1 MVMGN
6 KLSEARLDSAAN
18 SSLLEQVE
26 LFRYNAAKANG
37 KNRAELG
44 QFMTPSSLAG
54 FMARMFIISGIPIRL
69 LDAGAGVGSLTA
81 ALVDEVCNLKKP
93 PKELSVTAYEIDASL
108 IPFLETTLKAC
119 QSRCKESGIKFS
131 YVIINEDFIKAGVSA
146 LKEDLFSSPIG
157 KFNFAILN
165 PPYKKIQS
173 SSEHRKLLSSI
184 GIETSNLYTAFLAII
199 EKMMEKDGQLVA
211 ITPRSFCNGPYFKH
225 FRHSFLNTMVLQ
237 RIHIFESRKTAFH
250 DDEVLQENI
259 IFHAVKSKAKP
270 SKVVISSNAAPD
282 DEPMTWQETEYE
294 KVVQPNDPDSFIH
307 IVTDEIGQQIA
318 EKMKS
323 FQTTLD
329 DLGIAV
335 STGRVVDFR
344 AEKFLRSNAGNN
356 TVPLIYPCHFCNGFV
371 QWPCSVNKKSNA
383 IVSCSETQD
392 LLIPSGFY
400 VLVKRF
406 SAKEEKRRVIAAIFD
421 PGRVK
426 SRLIG
431 FENHLNYY
439 HSNGNGLPENLAK
452 GLAAFLNSMLVD
464 SYFRLFNGH
473 TQVNATDLRSFKYPT
488 RKALE
493 FLGSKI
499 GKEFPSEDEIDN
511 LMDEVMDMPEENG
524 GKSQP
529 VKAKKKTEA
538 ALKILKSL
546 GMPRAQLNE
555 RSALTLLALLNVKPE
570 TAWRDADAPLIGIT
584 PIMDFITEHYG
595 KKYAP
600 NTRETVRR
608 QTVHQFLDAGIIVIN
623 PDDPSRPTNSPK
635 TVYRIEQNA
644 LELIR
649 SYDSPQWNEK
659 LREFLQ
665 SVETLKAKYAQEREG
680 RRIPVKISS
689 AITVHLSP
697 GGQNRLVKRI
707 MDLMLPNFA
716 PGGKIL
722 YLGDT
727 ARKFAYFDRD
737 ALAKLGVTIED
748 HGKMPDVVI
757 HHVKKNWLLLI
768 EAVTS
773 HGPVDPKRRGELKEL
788 FKGSKSGLVFVTAFL
803 QRSDMVK
810 YISQISWETEVWVAE
825 SPTHMIHFN
834 GERFLGPYE

>member
-1 MVMGN
+1 MRDRQPMTNLNADIKSSV
-6 KLSEARLDSAAN
+6 LD
-18 SSLLEQVE
+18 QVE
-26 LFRYNAAKANG
+26 FFRYNAARKSNG

-44 QFMTPSSLAG
+44 QFMTPASVAG
-54 FMARMFIISGIPIRL
+54 FMARMFNVGPSVRL

-81 ALVDEVCNLKKP
+81 AFVDVACSLKNP
-93 PKELSVTAYEIDASL
+93 PKEFSVTAYEIDASL
-108 IPFLETTLKAC
+108 ITYLKNTLKTC
-119 QSRCKESGIKFS
+119 EDRCKEAGIKFS
-131 YVIINEDFIKAGVSA
+131 YVVINEDFIKAGVLG
-146 LKEDLFSSPIG
+146 LKEDLFSTP
-157 KFNFAILN
+157 FARFDFAILN
-165 PPYKKIQS
+165 PPYRKIQS
-173 SSEHRKLLSSI
+173 SSEHRKLLSTI
-184 GIETSNLYTAFLAII
+184 GVETSNLYTAFLAII
-199 EKMMEKDGQLVA
+199 EKMLEKDGQLVA

-225 FRHSFLNTMVLQ
+225 FRRSFLDAMALQ
-237 RIHIFESRKTAFH
+237 RIHIFESRKTAFS

-259 IFHAVKSKAKP
+259 IFHAVKSKKKP
-270 SKVVISSNAAPD
+270 DKVTISSNSAPD
-282 DEPMTWQETEYE
+282 DELLSLQEIEYE

-307 IVTDEIGQQIA
+307 IVTDEIGYQIA
-318 EKMKS
+318 ERMKS
-323 FQTTLD
+323 FQATLE

-344 AEKFLRSNAGNN
+344 AKEFLRSKPNSN
-356 TVPLIYPCHFCNGFV
+356 TAPLIYPCHFHEGYV
-371 QWPCSVNKKSNA
+371 QWPNSGNKKPDA
-383 IVSCSETQD
+383 IISSPKSHD
-392 LLIPSGFY
+392 LLVPSGNY

-406 SAKEEKRRVIAAIFD
+406 SAKEEKRRVVAAIFD

-426 SRLIG
+426 SKLVG

-439 HSNGNGLPENLAK
+439 HCNGNGLPENLAK
-452 GLAAFLNSMLVD
+452 GLAVFLNSTMVD

-493 FLGSKI
+493 LLGSKI
-499 GKEFPSEDEIDN
+499 GREFPSEDEVDSLIEH
-511 LMDEVMDMPEENG
+511 EVLEMSEDDG

-529 VKAKKKTEA
+529 IKAKKKTEA

-570 TAWRDADAPLIGIT
+570 TAWKDAESPLIGIT
-584 PIMDFITEHYG
+584 PIMDFITEYYG

-649 SYDSPQWNEK
+649 SYDSAQWSDK
-659 LREFLQ
+659 LRMFLK
-665 SVETLKAKYAQEREG
+665 SVETLKARYAQEREG
-680 RRIPVKISS
+680 RRIPIRISS
-689 AITVHLSP
+689 AITVNLSP
-697 GGQNRLVKRI
+697 GGQNRLVKKI

-716 PGGKIL
+716 PDGKIL

-737 ALAKLGVTIED
+737 ALARLGVTIED
-748 HGKMPDVVI
+748 HGKMPDIVI

-788 FKGSKSGLVFVTAFL
+788 FKDSKAGLVFITAFL

>member
-1 MVMGN
+1 MANLNSDIKSSV
-6 KLSEARLDSAAN
+6 LD
-18 SSLLEQVE
+18 QVE
-26 LFRYNAAKANG
+26 FIRYNASRKSNG
-37 KNRAELG
+37 EDRAELG
-44 QFMTPSSLAG
+44 QFMTPSSVAG
-54 FMARMFIISGIPIRL
+54 FMARMFQVSGSSIRL
-69 LDAGAGVGSLTA
+69 LDAGAGIGSLTA
-81 ALVDEVCNLKKP
+81 AFVDVACCLKNP
-93 PKELSVTAYEIDASL
+93 PKELSVTAYEVDASL
-108 IPFLETTLKAC
+108 TPFLEATLKAC
-119 QSRCKESGIKFS
+119 QSKCKETGIKFS
-131 YVIINEDFIKAGVSA
+131 YVVINEDFIKAGVSN
-146 LKEDLFSSPIG
+146 LKEDLFSAPVA
-157 KFNFAILN
+157 KFNYAILN
-165 PPYKKIQS
+165 PPYRKIQS
-173 SSEHRKLLSSI
+173 SSEHRKLLATI

-199 EKMMEKDGQLVA
+199 EKMLEENGQLVA

-225 FRHSFLNTMVLQ
+225 FRRSFLESMALQ
-237 RIHIFESRKTAFH
+237 RIHIFESRKTAFS
-250 DDEVLQENI
+250 DDDVLQENI
-259 IFHAVKSKAKP
+259 IFHAVKSKEKP
-270 SKVVISSNAAPD
+270 SNVVISSNSAPD
-282 DEPMTWQETEYE
+282 DEPLSWQEIEYE
-294 KVVQPNDPDSFIH
+294 KAVQPNDPDSFIH

-318 EKMKS
+318 EKMRS
-323 FQTTLD
+323 FQSTLD
-329 DLGIAV
+329 DLGISV

-344 AEKFLRSNAGNN
+344 AEKFLRSNASHN
-356 TVPLIYPCHFCNGFV
+356 TVPLIYPCHFQNGFV
-371 QWPCSVNKKSNA
+371 QWPIPGNKKPNA

-406 SAKEEKRRVIAAIFD
+406 SAKEEKRRVAVAIFD
-421 PGRVK
+421 PNRVK
-426 SRLIG
+426 SKLIG

-439 HSNGNGLPENLAK
+439 HTNGNGLPENLAK
-452 GLAAFLNSMLVD
+452 GLAVFLNSTLVD
-464 SYFRLFNGH
+464 AYFRLFNGH

-493 FLGSKI
+493 SLGSKI
-499 GKEFPSEDEIDN
+499 GREFPSEDEIDN
-511 LMDEVMDMPEENG
+511 IVEYEVMEMPEENS

-529 VKAKKKTEA
+529 VNAKKKTEA
-538 ALKILKSL
+538 ALRILKSL

-570 TAWRDADAPLIGIT
+570 TAWKDADAPLIGIT
-584 PIMDFITEHYG
+584 PIMDFITDHYG

-623 PDDPSRPTNSPK
+623 PDDTSRPTNSPK
-635 TVYRIEQNA
+635 TVYQIEHNA
-644 LELIR
+644 LELIC
-649 SYDSPQWNEK
+649 SYNGPQWNEK
-659 LREFLQ
+659 LREFLK

-707 MDLMLPNFA
+707 LDSMLPNFI
-716 PGGKIL
+716 PEGRVL

-788 FKGSKSGLVFVTAFL
+788 FKGSKAGLVFVTAFL